1 MNTSAAHA
9 VVEFPDGLPGFETCR
24 QFVILSGPAVEPFTI
39 VQGLGPDAP
48 AFAAIDPLRVV
59 DGYRAELEPADL
71 ARLGANNSDATPL
84 VFLAL
89 VSANQAG
96 QATVNLRAPLVINP
110 ATLLGIQLIGSE
122 STHAVDHPL
131 RAA

>member
-1 MNTSAAHA
+1 MSQPAHA
-9 VVEFPDGLPGFETCR
+9 VVEFREGLPGFEACR

-59 DGYRAELEPADL
+59 DGYRARLEPADL
-71 ARLGANNSDATPL
+71 ARLGAADATPL

-89 VSANQAG
+89 VSAQPSG
-96 QATVNLRAPLVINP
+96 RATVNLRAPLVINP
-110 ATLLGIQLIGSE
+110 ETLRGIQLLGAE
-122 STHAVDHPL
+122 SAHAVDHPL